1 MRTDEIEFQK
11 ENKQTNKKKKQA
23 RVAKIV
29 LQKFTKE
36 LSVISAVT
44 RGCRFRDFL

>member
-1 MRTDEIEFQK
+1 MRTDENSK
-11 ENKQTNKKKKQA
+11 KKTNKQTKKKQA

>member
-1 MRTDEIEFQK
+1 MRTDENSQK
-11 ENKQTNKKKKQA
+11 NKTNKKKQA

-36 LSVISAVT
+36 LSIINAVS
-44 RGCRFRDFL
+44 RGCRFCNFL

>member
-1 MRTDEIEFQK
+1 MRTDENSQK
-11 ENKQTNKKKKQA
+11 TRQTKKKQA

-36 LSVISAVT
+36 LSIINAVS
-44 RGCRFRDFL
+44 RGCRFCNFL

>member
-1 MRTDEIEFQK
+1 MRTDENSK
-11 ENKQTNKKKKQA
+11 KKNKQTNKKKKKQA

-36 LSVISAVT
+36 LLVISAVS

>member
-1 MRTDEIEFQK
+1 MRIPK
-11 ENKQTNKKKKQA
+11 KQDKQKKKQA

-36 LSVISAVT
+36 LSIINAAS
-44 RGCRFRDFL
+44 RGCRFCNFL

>member
-1 MRTDEIEFQK
+1 MRIPKKKQT
-11 ENKQTNKKKKQA
+11 NKQTNKKKQA

-36 LSVISAVT
+36 LSIISAVS

>member
-1 MRTDEIEFQK
+1 MRTDENSQK
-11 ENKQTNKKKKQA
+11 TRQTKKKQQA

-36 LSVISAVT
+36 LSIINAVS
-44 RGCRFRDFL
+44 RGCRFCNFL

>member
-1 MRTDEIEFQK
+1 MRTDENSK
-11 ENKQTNKKKKQA
+11 KKTNKQTNKKQA
-23 RVAKIV
+23 RVTKIV

-36 LSVISAVT
+36 LSIISAVS

>member
-1 MRTDEIEFQK
+1 MRIPK
-11 ENKQTNKKKKQA
+11 KRNKQTNKKKEQA

-36 LSVISAVT
+36 LSIISAVS
-44 RGCRFRDFL
+44 RGCRFRNFL